1 MLSKINEGLAL
12 TKSNGIYNVLYDK
25 WFGIYEDNQVGLRDL
40 LKFIIPIV
48 IFFLGIMGYFFYQRK
63 VERKAAQD
71 FLKDRENHLRLSQM
85 DGGIGTWEAD
95 LLTNRQTCSA
105 NCFALFGLPVLSEP
119 TWKDF
124 LAIVHPDDRQR
135 VIDAT
140 TSHLEYGTNY
150 EVEYRT
156 TLPNGEICWMRSA
169 GQVERDTDGKPI
181 RMRGIVQNITER
193 KLAEDKL
200 KENEHKLSEILESV
214 EASIYLKDIQGR
226 YLFANR
232 RVRELFGA
240 AMEEIVG
247 QSDERFFAAETIIQ
261 LRNNDRLVMEEGRT
275 IKTEETNLNLKDG
288 KISTYLSTKLPLR
301 NEAGEIYALCGI
313 STDITDRKQLEKAQE
328 EVLIRLQKITSRVPG
343 IVYQYRL
350 RTDGS
355 ACFPFASEAIRE
367 IYRVKPEEVCED
379 ASKVFA
385 ILHPDDY
392 DEIAASIQESARDLT
407 PWRHEYRVKFDDG
420 TFRWLFGDAV
430 PEREAD
436 GSTLWHGYVTDITER
451 KQAEEKHRVSELALK
466 AISQGVIISS
476 ADRRI
481 RWVNNAFESITGYSN
496 AEILGKTCR
505 FLQGPL
511 TDPSTVKAMSFAL
524 GNVTEFS
531 GEVLN
536 YRKDGTVFWN
546 ELMISPVRD
555 EQGQLTHFIGVSR
568 DITERKRYEMLIR
581 ENEQRLLEILNVSPI
596 AVRIAINQGRE
607 VVFYNQRYT
616 DLIKNALAMGDDP
629 RSYYARVEDYQ
640 EILTE
645 LMNGRV
651 VLNRQIELRIPDG
664 STLWVL
670 GSYMPMNYQ
679 GKDAVL
685 GWFYDITERIEAQKA
700 LTRQLELLRK
710 AEETLRIA
718 NEEQHAIFDSATSGI
733 VLIKDGIIQRCNR
746 KLENIF
752 GYASGELEG
761 KPVRLWYTDETA
773 YETDGRPV
781 YKAITYGKFHR
792 LEQQLIRKDGSLF
805 WARLSGIALDYDD
818 PAKGMV
824 GVIDDITLEHEATEA
839 LLKGKAMAEEA
850 TRTKSEFLANMSH
863 EIRTPMNG
871 VLGMLDLLRET
882 KMTLT
887 QRDWVETAH
896 SSAEALLEIINDIL
910 DLTKLEAGKFEVEQV
925 DFNLVDLVEDICAL
939 LAGRAHKKG
948 LELNCLLPVPMPLR
962 WQGDPMRIR
971 QVLTNL
977 IGNAVKFTQQG
988 EVSVNVNMS
997 SLTDNQNGLRF
1008 EVHDTGIGIPEAA
1021 QLQLFQ
1027 PFSQADSATSR
1038 RFGGSGLGL
1047 FISKKLVELM
1057 GGAIGLSS
1065 IPGKGS
1071 CFWFTLPLDQS
1082 EHQDTLMEHYDL
1094 SGKRALIVD
1103 DNATNRNILNNYLG
1117 RWGLEV
1123 SEVDNGSAALM
1134 ALQTSAI
1141 QGVIYDLI
1149 LLDMQMPVMDGLTLA
1164 KCLAQIP
1171 ALAKIPV
1178 ILLSSSDQFDL
1189 VDYQS
1194 TGILQ
1199 CLMKPVRQMQLFDAI
1214 VNALQGVSEA
1224 GTNPAEPETQLP
1236 SYNGK
1241 KVLVVEDNK
1250 INQKV
1255 IIAKLA
1261 KFGIEPDL
1269 AENGHAA
1276 LDKLAQSAYDLIF
1289 MDCHMPV
1296 MDGYTATRELRL
1308 LEASKGLPHQ
1318 TVIAL
1323 TANALEGDL
1332 EKCLEAGMDDYLSKP
1347 IVSGQLMDIL
1357 ACRLGNQNDEI
1368 HPALLNENIS
1378 PAEKGMIVWD
1388 EAAALKHLE
1397 GDSDLLYEMI
1407 ALYLVEGPKQLRD
1420 LSRFQ
1425 AEGNLLALANTAHA
1439 IKGTTAHFYADT
1451 ATACA
1456 SLLEQTA
1463 RSNQPADFQGMTEAL
1478 VMAVTDLI
1486 NTLQLAKNA
1495 KKQIS

>member
-1 MLSKINEGLAL
+1 MRQSKPVSVLLVEDEPADARRIQICLRQFKEIPFEVVRAGPPGETPTRTIDSRSRDMSFEVTWVTTLTEALQKQTEFHFDILVLDLSLLDAQGLSAIRSARQAAGSVPIIVLIDRNDIDFAQTKLQAVAKDYIVKDVSGYEGLVRAMR
-12 TKSNGIYNVLYDK
+12 YVLH
-25 WFGIYEDNQVGLRDL
+25 R
-40 LKFIIPIV
+40 
-48 IFFLGIMGYFFYQRK
+48 
-63 VERKAAQD
+63 
-71 FLKDRENHLRLSQM
+71 
-85 DGGIGTWEAD
+85 AD
-95 LLTNRQTCSA
+95 LETRNPLLVA
-105 NCFALFGLPVLSEP
+105 ALEATSN
-119 TWKDF
+119 
-124 LAIVHPDDRQR
+124 AI
-135 VIDAT
+135 I
-140 TSHLEYGTNY
+140 
-150 EVEYRT
+150 
-156 TLPNGEICWMRSA
+156 
-169 GQVERDTDGKPI
+169 
-181 RMRGIVQNITER
+181 
-193 KLAEDKL
+193 
-200 KENEHKLSEILESV
+200 
-214 EASIYLKDIQGR
+214 
-226 YLFANR
+226 
-232 RVRELFGA
+232 
-240 AMEEIVG
+240 
-247 QSDERFFAAETIIQ
+247 
-261 LRNNDRLVMEEGRT
+261 
-275 IKTEETNLNLKDG
+275 
-288 KISTYLSTKLPLR
+288 
-301 NEAGEIYALCGI
+301 
-313 STDITDRKQLEKAQE
+313 ITDRDTRIEWTNPA
-328 EVLIRLQKITSRVPG
+328 
-343 IVYQYRL
+343 
-350 RTDGS
+350 
-355 ACFPFASEAIRE
+355 F
-367 IYRVKPEEVCED
+367 
-379 ASKVFA
+379 
-385 ILHPDDY
+385 
-392 DEIAASIQESARDLT
+392 
-407 PWRHEYRVKFDDG
+407 
-420 TFRWLFGDAV
+420 
-430 PEREAD
+430 
-436 GSTLWHGYVTDITER
+436 TE
-451 KQAEEKHRVSELALK
+451 L
-466 AISQGVIISS
+466 
-476 ADRRI
+476 
-481 RWVNNAFESITGYSN
+481 TGYSN
-496 AEILGKTCR
+496 QE
-505 FLQGPL
+505 
-511 TDPSTVKAMSFAL
+511 AL
-524 GNVTEFS
+524 GRRPGELLKS
-531 GEVLN
+531 GVHDESFYEQMWQKLEKQEHWQGEIIN
-536 YRKDGTVFWN
+536 RHKDGSIYN
-546 ELMISPVRD
+546 ANLNISPV
-555 EQGQLTHFIGVSR
+555 F
-568 DITERKRYEMLIR
+568 
-581 ENEQRLLEILNVSPI
+581 N
-596 AVRIAINQGRE
+596 
-607 VVFYNQRYT
+607 
-616 DLIKNALAMGDDP
+616 
-629 RSYYARVEDYQ
+629 
-640 EILTE
+640 
-645 LMNGRV
+645 
-651 VLNRQIELRIPDG
+651 
-664 STLWVL
+664 
-670 GSYMPMNYQ
+670 
-679 GKDAVL
+679 
-685 GWFYDITERIEAQKA
+685 
-700 LTRQLELLRK
+700 
-710 AEETLRIA
+710 
-718 NEEQHAIFDSATSGI
+718 
-733 VLIKDGIIQRCNR
+733 
-746 KLENIF
+746 
-752 GYASGELEG
+752 
-761 KPVRLWYTDETA
+761 
-773 YETDGRPV
+773 
-781 YKAITYGKFHR
+781 
-792 LEQQLIRKDGSLF
+792 KDGSLSGYVQIQRDITDSVVRLAISEILQQRSPLDERF
-805 WARLSGIALDYDD
+805 KQVLQVLFNLKAFDLQRKGGVFLRAKDESYLSMFLLSGAFSEEFIEKEKSIKCGSCLCGRVAISGTLLISDDCFCDPRHEHKFLDMQAHGHYIVPIASGGEVLGVLFLYTD
-818 PAKGMV
+818 PYPLKSESRLTMLKQV
-824 GVIDDITLEHEATEA
+824 GEMMA
-839 LLKGKAMAEEA
+839 LALRQEEA
-850 TRTKSEFLANMSH
+850 KTALETARDMAMRASLVKSEFLANMSH

-871 VLGMLDLLRET
+871 LLGMLDLLRET
-882 KMTLT
+882 KMTPIQL
-887 QRDWVETAH
+887 DWVETAY
-896 SSAEALLEIINDIL
+896 SSAEVLLEIINDIL
-910 DLTKLEAGKFEVEQV
+910 DLSKMEAGKFEVEQV

-977 IGNAVKFTQQG
+977 IGNAVKFTRQG
-988 EVSVNVNMS
+988 EVSVSVTRP

-1008 EVHDTGIGIPEAA
+1008 EVHDTSIGIPEAA

-1495 KKQIS
+1495 KKQIC